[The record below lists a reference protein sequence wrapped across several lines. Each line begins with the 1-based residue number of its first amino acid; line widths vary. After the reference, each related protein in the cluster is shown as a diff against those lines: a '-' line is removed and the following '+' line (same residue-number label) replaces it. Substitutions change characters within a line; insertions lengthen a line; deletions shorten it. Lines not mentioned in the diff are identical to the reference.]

1 MATKSWPYVS
11 IDGDRKITAA
21 DFAQGYDLISASG
34 VVPGFL
40 NTLAPSKVSGT
51 LNVNVDTGAA
61 LVGGRWY
68 VQDSAEQITLDAGD
82 SQPRIDIIAVESN
95 SNTPVRAS
103 RLVIIKGT
111 PAASPVAPA
120 LTNTSA
126 ISQIELCR
134 VLVPADATTLSN
146 ATLSDT
152 RTYVDGRHAHDLE
165 DITGLQEALNG
176 KAAATHTHTPS
187 SIGAAASSHN
197 HSATNITSGTLPI
210 ARGGTGATSAAA
222 AREALGAEAVLP
234 SDRKR
239 KITISTSNPS
249 GGSDGDVWIKYS

>member
-11 IDGDRKITAA
+11 IAGDRKITAA

-40 NTLAPSKVSGT
+40 NELVPSKVIDSLKVRVG
-51 LNVNVDTGAA
+51 TGAA

-68 VQDSAEQITLDAGD
+68 VQDEPERTTLDMGD
-82 SQPRIDIIAVESN
+82 AQPRIDIIAVESN

-103 RLVIIKGT
+103 RLVVIKGT

-126 ISQIELCR
+126 ITQIELCR
-134 VLVPADATTLSN
+134 VLVPANATTLSS
-146 ATLSDT
+146 ATLTDT
-152 RTYVDGRHAHDLE
+152 RTYVSGRHAHDLE
-165 DITGLQEALNG
+165 DITGLQGALNG
-176 KAAATHTHTPS
+176 KASATHTHTPS

-197 HSATNITSGTLPI
+197 HSASNITSGTLPI
-210 ARGGTGATSAAA
+210 ARGGTGATTSGAV
-222 AREALGAEAVLP
+222 AL
-234 SDRKR
+234 R
-239 KITISTSNPS
+239 
-249 GGSDGDVWIKYS
+249 GGIEP

>member
-1 MATKSWPYVS
+1 MAIKSWPYVS
-11 IDGDRKITAA
+11 IEGDRKVTAGE
-21 DFAQGYDLISASG
+21 FAQGYDLISASG

-40 NTLAPSKVSGT
+40 NELAPSKVSGT

-68 VQDSAEQITLDAGD
+68 VQDESEQVTLDAG
-82 SQPRIDIIAVESN
+82 SAQPRIDIIAVESN

-103 RLVIIKGT
+103 RLVVIKGT

-134 VLVPADATTLSN
+134 VLVPASAVTLDN
-146 ATLSDT
+146 ATLTGT
-152 RTYVDGRHAHDLE
+152 RTYVSGRHAHQVSE
-165 DITGLQEALNG
+165 ITGLQSALNG
-176 KAAATHTHTPS
+176 K
-187 SIGAAASSHN
+187 AASSHN
-197 HSATNITSGTLPI
+197 HSASDINAGTLPLT
-210 ARGGTGATSAAA
+210 RGGTGATSAAA
-222 AREALGAEAVLP
+222 AREALGAEAVLS

-249 GGSDGDVWIKYS
+249 GGTDGDVWIKYS

>member
-1 MATKSWPYVS
+1 MAIKSWPYVS

-40 NTLAPSKVSGT
+40 NALAPSKVSGT

-68 VQDSAEQITLDAGD
+68 VQDSAEQIALDAGD

-103 RLVIIKGT
+103 QLVIIKGT

-146 ATLSDT
+146 ATLTDT

-176 KAAATHTHTPS
+176 KAA
-187 SIGAAASSHN
+187 SSHN
-197 HSATNITSGTLPI
+197 HSASDITSGTLPI

-222 AREALGAEAVLP
+222 AREALGAEAVLS

-249 GGSDGDVWIKYS
+249 GGTDGDVWIKYS

>member
-1 MATKSWPYVS
+1 MAIKSWPYVS

-40 NTLAPSKVSGT
+40 NTLAPSKASGT

-61 LVGGRWY
+61 LVGGHFY
-68 VQDSAEQITLDAGD
+68 VQDSAEQVTLDSGD
-82 SQPRIDIIAVESN
+82 AQPRIDIVAVESN

-103 RLVIIKGT
+103 RLVVIKGT

-134 VLVPADATTLSN
+134 VLVPASAVTLDN
-146 ATLSDT
+146 ATLTGT
-152 RTYVDGRHAHDLE
+152 RTYVSGRHAHSAS
-165 DITGLQEALNG
+165 DINA
-176 KAAATHTHTPS
+176 
-187 SIGAAASSHN
+187 
-197 HSATNITSGTLPI
+197 GTLPI
-210 ARGGTGATSAAA
+210 ARGGTGATSAAD
-222 AREALGAEAVLP
+222 ARTALGAAASFHFHEIGHVAGLTESLNSKEAKL
-234 SDRKR
+234 SDDRKR

-249 GGSDGDVWIKYS
+249 GGTDGDVWIKYS